1 MRRTWKVGQ
10 RYFVPS
16 VCLCLLLFLSACESG
31 SYGAMGSPTPTGTTL
46 GTGSSQ
52 SSLTPVH
59 SAPTLTPTS
68 TSTPTSTPTPI
79 PTVTPTSTSTP
90 SNQKTSSGSVSSGSG
105 TIPSG
110 LPRYFSFGISGA
122 TSALDDQ
129 RSQNGTSFAFRYQ
142 YLTGGVNTGQGWQ
155 TWNQPA
161 GQFATYYMQ
170 ESAQHSYIPA
180 FVFYE
185 ICPSNGPVGSLCGKQ
200 DDKQDEANIA
210 DPTVMKAYYANWVLL
225 LQKAGAFGKPVLI
238 IVEPDLWGF
247 LESSTHG
254 GDNAAS
260 VPASV
265 SSSGYPDAAGYP
277 NTVQGFAWALLHMR
291 DTYARNAILAINS
304 SPWGTGTDISQDTS
318 SSLDV
323 AALAQRDAKFLNSA
337 GLVGNPAGV
346 STWDLISNDVADRD
360 SAQSN
365 PPVWW
370 DRYNRTFP
378 NFSRFL
384 SFISSLTQDTHRRVI
399 MWQVPVGNQYF
410 DTMNNTTGHYQD
422 NRAEYILGHVS
433 DFASAGI
440 IGVLFGSGQSGG
452 TANTDAM
459 KDGVTN
465 PAPISTYECDK
476 CNTHTSS
483 YPDDDGGYLRIF
495 IGAYM
500 KHPVTLS

>member
-10 RYFVPS
+10 KHFIPG
-16 VCLCLLLFLSACESG
+16 VCLCLLLFLSACQKNSSMSVG
-31 SYGAMGSPTPTGTTL
+31 SLTPTGTTS
-46 GTGSSQ
+46 GTGSNLQ
-52 SSLTPVH
+52 SPTAVPSTPV
-59 SAPTLTPTS
+59 
-68 TSTPTSTPTPI
+68 
-79 PTVTPTSTSTP
+79 VTPTSTLTPTTTPTSTLTPTP
-90 SNQKTSSGSVSSGSG
+90 SNQATSSGPVPSGSG

-110 LPRYFSFGISGA
+110 LPRYFSFGISNSPGA
-122 TSALDDQ
+122 ASVLDDQ
-129 RSQNGTSFAFRYQ
+129 RSQNGTAFAFRYQ
-142 YLTGGVNTGQGWQ
+142 YLTGGVNTGHGWE

-180 FVFYE
+180 LVFYE
-185 ICPSNGPVGSLCGKQ
+185 LCPSNGPVGSLCGKQ
-200 DDKQDEANIA
+200 DDKQDAANIA

-225 LQKAGAFGKPVLI
+225 LQKVGAFGKPVLI

-247 LESSTHG
+247 LQSSTHG

-260 VPASV
+260 VSASV

-277 NTVQGFAWALLHMR
+277 NTAQGFAWALLHMR

-304 SPWGTGTDISQDTS
+304 SPWGTGTDIGGDTS
-318 SSLDV
+318 SSLDLT
-323 AALAQRDAKFLNSA
+323 ALAQRDAKFLNSA

-360 SAQSN
+360 SAQAN

-384 SFISSLTQDTHRRVI
+384 SFISLLTQDTHRRVV

-465 PAPISTYECDK
+465 PAPISTYECND
-476 CNTHTSS
+476 CNNHTSS

-500 KHPVTLS
+500 KKPVMLS

>member
-1 MRRTWKVGQ
+1 
-10 RYFVPS
+10 
-16 VCLCLLLFLSACESG
+16 
-31 SYGAMGSPTPTGTTL
+31 
-46 GTGSSQ
+46 
-52 SSLTPVH
+52 
-59 SAPTLTPTS
+59 
-68 TSTPTSTPTPI
+68 
-79 PTVTPTSTSTP
+79 
-90 SNQKTSSGSVSSGSG
+90 
-105 TIPSG
+105 
-110 LPRYFSFGISGA
+110 LPRYFSFGISNSPGA
-122 TSALDDQ
+122 VSMLDDQ
-129 RSQNGTSFAFRYQ
+129 HSQNGTAFAFRYQ

-260 VPASV
+260 LSASV

-318 SSLDV
+318 SSLDLKG
-323 AALAQRDAKFLNSA
+323 LAQREAKFFNSA

-360 SAQSN
+360 SAQAN

-384 SFISSLTQDTHRRVI
+384 SFISLLTQDTHRRVI

-452 TANTDAM
+452 TANTDSM